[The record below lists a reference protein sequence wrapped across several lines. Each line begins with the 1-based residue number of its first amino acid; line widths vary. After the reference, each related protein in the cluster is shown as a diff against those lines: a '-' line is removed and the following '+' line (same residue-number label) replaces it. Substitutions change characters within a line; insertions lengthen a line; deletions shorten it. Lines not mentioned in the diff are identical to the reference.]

1 MTESKSQKRRN
12 LIKNIAIIFLVILLI
27 LTFFSN
33 TILNASLPEV
43 AYDYPSS
50 GTISGV
56 LRGTGTVS
64 SNETYEIAI
73 EESRTVKAVAI
84 EVGDTVEAGDS
95 LIMLTEEESDELTA
109 AREELS
115 NLQLAYQKALLEL
128 EYDTDTASAVQ
139 LEILQ
144 AQLQSAIDDQSEA
157 TTGDSKITAAEA
169 KVDSAQAA
177 YDAAVDAYEALED
190 ALGASSS
197 VEKANLV
204 AAQSAYDDAVAA
216 QTQAK
221 TNLEYVQSI
230 SGGDDYDDV
239 LEDYETAAEEYIE
252 LQEEL
257 AELTQELQ
265 DLSSAQITLERL
277 EEKIEAAQ
285 DEVDELS
292 EELKTAED
300 SLDSV
305 ETAVASLVEGSSS
318 DSSSLKATTAIYV
331 PNSVSEATT
340 DDDGNSYLTYETVYV
355 KYSSSTLTSYKST
368 LETWLKEYNNNK
380 YSDYSNAD
388 NVASL
393 VATSIEELES
403 AIEELSSS
411 SSDTYD
417 KYVSIDYDGDTIVL
431 YGKTLSYLEKL
442 QSKLEDLVEDLTDDY
457 NNAADELEDLQ
468 DELSDEETDA
478 ETTASS
484 VASDIKSKE
493 NEITSKQKELSKKAE
508 EMEEL
513 EATINNTSFSEA
525 YQELLVAN
533 ELVNTTNQALYDA
546 QVAYDAVY
554 STDELDELQE
564 VVDDAKEDL
573 EDAESDL
580 QSLESKYSQD
590 ADTAYQAVLSAEKAL
605 QEYYDSLTSEDLA
618 AAQNDL
624 DLAAQAEDIEAA
636 EEKVAELEE
645 NASETIIVA
654 EYGGIVTEMNVGPG
668 TITTAGQTMVVIE
681 RTDNGYTLSFSVT
694 TDEASNVK
702 VGDQAEIVN
711 QFNTDITAVL
721 SNITTDT
728 DNPGTN
734 KLLVFTISGDDV
746 VSGQSLTLSIG
757 ERSSTYDLVV
767 PNSAV
772 RTDSSGDFV
781 LAITIESGPLG
792 NTYVATRVDVEVLAS
807 DDDNSAISGNLSQG
821 DTIITTSTT
830 SISSGDQVRLAD
842 S

>member
-239 LEDYETAAEEYIE
+239 LESYETAAEEYIE

-277 EEKIEAAQ
+277 EEKIEDLQ
-285 DEVDELS
+285 DEVDELKD
-292 EELKTAED
+292 ELDTAEN
-300 SLDSV
+300 SLDTV
-305 ETAVASLVEGSSS
+305 ENAISYMYNNS
-318 DSSSLKATTAIYV
+318 DSTTTSS
-331 PNSVSEATT
+331 
-340 DDDGNSYLTYETVYV
+340 NSYNASTTITVDDETVYI
-355 KYSSSTLTSYKST
+355 YYCSLS
-368 LETWLKEYNNNK
+368 ELKEYLSDMNK
-380 YSDYSNAD
+380 WLKAYNAGTYSGDDAD
-388 NVASL
+388 TLAVTYAANV
-393 VATSIEELES
+393 VTLEA
-403 AIEELSSS
+403 AIEAKEEASSS
-411 SSDTYD
+411 NTYD
-417 KYVSIDYDGDTIVL
+417 QYVSIDYDGDTIVL
-431 YGKTLSYLEKL
+431 YGESLSYLEKL

-457 NNAADELEDLQ
+457 NDAVDELEELQ

-513 EATINNTSFSEA
+513 EATINNTAFSEA

-580 QSLESKYSQD
+580 QSLEAKYSQD

-645 NASETIIVA
+645 NASESIIVA

-668 TITTAGQTMVVIE
+668 TITTAGETMVVIE

-807 DDDNSAISGNLSQG
+807 DDDNSAVSGNLSQG

>member
-239 LEDYETAAEEYIE
+239 LESYETAAEEYIE

-277 EEKIEAAQ
+277 EDKVDAAQ
-285 DEVDELS
+285 DEVDELKD
-292 EELKTAED
+292 ELDTAEESYD
-300 SLDSV
+300 KVTSAIK
-305 ETAVASLVEGSSS
+305 TLVESSS
-318 DSSSLKATTAIYV
+318 ASSTSSTYNATTSIYV
-331 PNSVSEATT
+331 P
-340 DDDGNSYLTYETVYV
+340 DDVDEESTEITYQIVYV
-355 KYSSSTLTSYKST
+355 KYSEKSLKSYKSQ
-368 LETWLKEYNNNK
+368 LESWLKSYNNHV
-380 YSDYSNAD
+380 YDDYT
-388 NVASL
+388 NVET
-393 VATSIEELES
+393 VAGYVAESIYKLEQ
-403 AIEELSSS
+403 ALEALSSN
-411 SSDTYD
+411 DEYD
-417 KYVSIDYDGDTIVL
+417 EYVSIDYDGEIVVL
-431 YGKTLSYLEKL
+431 YGLSLAELLDYQEDLA
-442 QSKLEDLVEDLTDDY
+442 DLVEDLTDDY
-457 NNAADELEDLQ
+457 NDAVDELEDLQ

-493 NEITSKQKELSKKAE
+493 SEITSKQKELSKKAE

-580 QSLESKYSQD
+580 QSLEAKYSQD

-645 NASETIIVA
+645 NASESIIVA

-668 TITTAGQTMVVIE
+668 TITTAGETMVVIE